1 MVIKPRAGIL
11 PIVFHC
17 WIALSIL
24 SMSSVWQEEVNKVF
38 VHFECECT
46 CCRYSKKKQQ
56 QQQSNKQHS
65 VKLTMNVVTEIT
77 VPGFLL
83 QRSSTRF
90 PNVEKKT
97 LKHQMEHKHL

>member
-1 MVIKPRAGIL
+1 MSAHAGVIL
-11 PIVFHC
+11 
-17 WIALSIL
+17 
-24 SMSSVWQEEVNKVF
+24 
-38 VHFECECT
+38 
-46 CCRYSKKKQQ
+46 KKQQ

-90 PNVEKKT
+90 PNFEKKQKIFKT
-97 LKHQMEHKHL
+97 YTKASDGT

>member
-1 MVIKPRAGIL
+1 MSAHAG
-11 PIVFHC
+11 VT
-17 WIALSIL
+17 
-24 SMSSVWQEEVNKVF
+24 Q
-38 VHFECECT
+38 
-46 CCRYSKKKQQ
+46 KKKQ

-90 PNVEKKT
+90 PNFEKNNRKSLKLT
-97 LKHQMEHKHL
+97 LKHQMEHKNL